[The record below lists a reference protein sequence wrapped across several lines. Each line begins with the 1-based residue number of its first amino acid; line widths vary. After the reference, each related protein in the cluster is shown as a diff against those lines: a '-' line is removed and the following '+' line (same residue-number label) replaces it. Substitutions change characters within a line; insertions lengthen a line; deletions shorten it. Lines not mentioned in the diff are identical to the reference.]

1 MVNYGSLIFLAE
13 QVISSVFPDPFDHCD
28 TKKSQM
34 SDDHVPF
41 PITVQTISK
50 DPTGPMASIISPHTA
65 TSPAPATQNYGL
77 FKVAQIENVDDPDHK
92 YQVNGQLLYEREFH
106 GHAYAS
112 AHLQRL
118 QHGVFDDDMVHDKNT
133 LHVTFVAVTFTFHP
147 SLSISHRF
155 ESAIIEITARTEN
168 EPLRFVKFAPH
179 LAYGRISSEN
189 LKWTFQLGATAGIT
203 KGPANLSVSG
213 TKGYEKDK
221 VLGTM
226 MKIQGSTRSLN
237 VSDRERRPDTK
248 LVWSMEEN
256 DQQMTGLPRE
266 FTFVFLLA
274 RPAWS
279 HTSRKSAASEHEK
292 NGHVATSHTPMDP
305 EAIFS
310 PIRIGI
316 TIKPRISNIMTSL
329 TTLEHSEETRIEG
342 EFGQKLKAA
351 VSNTGYYNFAKM
363 PGSFE
368 HLIELPGNAISSVV
382 CFPYKIEQE
391 DPVTDRILL
400 GTYSPSLDFLTA
412 VFLTEGGPC

>member
-1 MVNYGSLIFLAE
+1 VIPEGSSARHHMP
-13 QVISSVFPDPFDHCD
+13 S
-28 TKKSQM
+28 
-34 SDDHVPF
+34 
-41 PITVQTISK
+41 PITVQAVSK
-50 DPTGPMASIISPHTA
+50 DPTGSMASAISPQTA
-65 TSPAPATQNYGL
+65 TSPAQATQHYSL
-77 FKVAQIENVDDPDHK
+77 FKVAQRENVDGPDHK
-92 YQVNGQLLYEREFH
+92 YQVNDQILYEREFR

-118 QHGVFDDDMVHDKNT
+118 QHGVFDDDMVHDKDT
-133 LHVTFVAVTFTFHP
+133 LHVTFIAVTFTFHP

-155 ESAIIEITARTEN
+155 KSTIIEITARTEN

-213 TKGYEKDK
+213 THGYEKDK

-226 MKIQGSTRSLN
+226 MKIQGSTRSLD
-237 VSDRERRPDTK
+237 VGDRKRRPDTR

-274 RPAWS
+274 RPARS
-279 HTSRKSAASEHEK
+279 HASRKSAAIEHQK
-292 NGHVATSHTPMDP
+292 NGHVATSHTAVDP

-310 PIRIGI
+310 PIYIGI

-329 TTLEHSEETRIEG
+329 TTLEHSEETRVEG
-342 EFGQKLKAA
+342 EVGQKLKAA
-351 VSNTGYYNFAKM
+351 VNSGGYYNFAKM

-368 HLIELPGNAISSVV
+368 DLIELPGNAISSVV
-382 CFPYKIEQE
+382 FSPYKGQE
-391 DPVTDRILL
+391 GPVVDSILL

-412 VFLTEGGPC
+412 VLLIADRPC